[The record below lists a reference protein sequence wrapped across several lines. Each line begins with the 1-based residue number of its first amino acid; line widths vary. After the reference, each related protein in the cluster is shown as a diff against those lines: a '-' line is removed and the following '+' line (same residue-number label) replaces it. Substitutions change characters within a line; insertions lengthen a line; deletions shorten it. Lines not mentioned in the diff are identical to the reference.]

1 MRSVMS
7 ATLILLLAA
16 ACIDVSP
23 FDPGAPGRRPT
34 IGRVQPVSAAVGE
47 PVVIT
52 GSGFTPGDNAL
63 RVGAGYILKLP
74 SSDSTTIRLTLPSYL
89 GACPPGQEVC
99 VALALPLAPGDYKL
113 SVINAHGTSNEV
125 DFRVVA
131 R

>member
-23 FDPGAPGRRPT
+23 VDPGASGPRPT
-34 IGRVQPVSAAVGE
+34 IARVQPASAAVGE
-47 PVVIT
+47 PIVIT
-52 GSGFTPGDNAL
+52 GSGFTRADNAL

-113 SVINAHGTSNEV
+113 SIINAHGTSNEV
-125 DFRVVA
+125 DFQVIA